1 MTIATALQW
10 IEVTQIEK
18 DILCTD
24 SCSALKSLKSFTS
37 HSQRDIVNEIYEN
50 LYRFKNMNILIIFM
64 WIQAHMG
71 IKGYEKVDS
80 LAKQTLKNEE
90 VMNISL
96 SKYEAKAVI
105 KAYTTKE
112 WQHKW
117 DTLNTERHLYEI
129 QRGVGVVRITK
140 RSITEENILTRFINL
155 TNNKQTSNR
164 IM

>member
-1 MTIATALQW
+1 MAIATALQW

-18 DILCTD
+18 DIFCTD

-37 HSQRDIVNEIYEN
+37 HSRQDIVNEICEN

-64 WIQAHMG
+64 WIQAHRG
-71 IKGYEKVDS
+71 IKGNEKVDS

-90 VMNISL
+90 VMNFSL

-117 DTLNTERHLYEI
+117 DTLKTERHLYEI
-129 QRGVGVVRITK
+129 QREVGVVRITK

>member
-37 HSQRDIVNEIYEN
+37 HSQQDIVNEIYEN

-80 LAKQTLKNEE
+80 LA
-90 VMNISL
+90 
-96 SKYEAKAVI
+96 
-105 KAYTTKE
+105 
-112 WQHKW
+112 
-117 DTLNTERHLYEI
+117 
-129 QRGVGVVRITK
+129 
-140 RSITEENILTRFINL
+140 
-155 TNNKQTSNR
+155 NR
-164 IM
+164 L